1 MFSENFSTATVV
13 ARILS
18 AARFKYERM
27 EAQVRCCSFCWMSAR
42 SSEQMFA
49 ERRLFS
55 RLFGSTSLLDME
67 PQKIEAA
74 TPTIL
79 IFFWLVFLLSH
90 VQPTGF

>member
-1 MFSENFSTATVV
+1 
-13 ARILS
+13 
-18 AARFKYERM
+18 
-27 EAQVRCCSFCWMSAR
+27 MSAR